1 MKLSILICTL
11 NSRFQFFSE
20 LMKQLNEQKRT
31 EVEVL
36 FEKDDGQIK
45 IGDKRNNLLKRAKGD
60 YVAFIDD
67 DDSISSDYIEK
78 ALKAIES
85 NPDCCSLTGIITW
98 DGVNPEIF
106 EHSIKYSA
114 YKTNA
119 NNEAIKY
126 ERYPNHLNIIKRE
139 IAQQFSFVSVNH
151 GEDTEWATQIFN
163 AGVLKTEA
171 TIEGVIYHYKYR
183 AKK

>member
-11 NSRFQFFSE
+11 NSRFHFFSE
-20 LMKQLNEQKRT
+20 LINQLNKQKRS

-36 FEKDDGQIK
+36 YEKDDGQMI
-45 IGDKRNNLLKRAKGD
+45 IGDKRNKLLKRAKGD

-78 ALKAIES
+78 VLKAIES
-85 NPDCCSLTGIITW
+85 NPDCCSLTGVMTW
-98 DGVNPEIF
+98 NGVNPQIF
-106 EHSIKYSA
+106 EHSIKYKA
-114 YKTNA
+114 YKTNT
-119 NNEAIKY
+119 NNEPIKY

-139 IAQQFSFVSVNH
+139 IAQQFSFISVNN
-151 GEDTEWATQIFN
+151 GEDTHWATQIFN

-171 TIEGVIYHYKYR
+171 IIEGVIYHYKFR
-183 AKK
+183 TNK

>member
-11 NSRFQFFSE
+11 NNRFHFFSD
-20 LMKQLNEQKRT
+20 LMNKLNAQMRS

-36 FEKDDGQIK
+36 FEKDDGQIT
-45 IGDKRNNLLKRAKGD
+45 IGEKRNKLLKRAKGD

-67 DDSISSDYIEK
+67 DDSISSDYIVK
-78 ALKAIES
+78 VLKAIES
-85 NPDCCSLTGIITW
+85 NPDCCSLTGVITW

-114 YKTNA
+114 YKTNT
-119 NNEAIKY
+119 NDEPIKY
-126 ERYPNHLNIIKRE
+126 ERYPNHLNVIKRE
-139 IAQQFSFVSVNH
+139 IAQQFSFVSVNF

-163 AGVLKTEA
+163 AGVLKTES
-171 TIEGVIYHYKYR
+171 TIDGVIYHYKYR
-183 AKK
+183 TKK